1 MSATQLTGLFNKLQ
15 KLQADERGNVALMMG
30 ILLIPL
36 VGAVGYGIDYTRAV
50 SYKMKLDSA
59 ANAAAL
65 AGMDTARALLLSNP
79 NMSPDSIKAAA
90 DARAQQ
96 VFIGLAPKQAPY
108 IFKSLGFSRVGETIG
123 GSVTYTASMPTT
135 FANVVGL
142 QNIAIDGGSVSQAP
156 LARGTTNPT
165 NPDILVEENFDAAGS
180 IAADQSTS
188 ISDGRSWGT
197 YKNFN
202 NWKTN
207 STGIEIGNS
216 SLYGV
221 APLNGATYVAELAAY
236 GNTYMAKKI
245 YLPVGNY
252 ELRYWYKDRIPYKM
266 YLPTPVC
273 GSANADVEW
282 VNATT
287 WYGSSALGAQT
298 NRIGVYLDL
307 ASSDTPPAV
316 FSENLIDAC
325 LVSHDKWVERS
336 VKISV
341 TAAGSYWLA
350 FQAEG
355 ADEGWGGVL
364 NNIRFCKN
372 TCPGEAMSE
381 TFPWPQ
387 NTVLFTDNFTLQS
400 GIWPADYFQ
409 NHRLN
414 VSGEAT
420 AASLWQNV
428 SDGWTTTPINQ
439 IEFSKVSGYD
449 YILPMDAYPRSGIS
463 SNRSIHRKFLLAP
476 GYYKLSY
483 EYAPN
488 NGLGTTGT
496 WCGALTSAQINTQVS
511 QVNAAKSDSAKAAN
525 TNQLSVYVD
534 ADVSFSH
541 PETTTTLYDAAVWK
555 AWDGANPASG
565 AAKLPKTRI
574 DSCVHSTL
582 KPKRTV
588 YFKITKVGHY
598 WLTFAAEGAADGFGA
613 LIDSIALTAMGG
625 LSTTAPAAVVSIP
638 PHGLAPGSKVVSAEK
653 NYEFT
658 TN

>member
-1 MSATQLTGLFNKLQ
+1 MSATRLTGLFNKLQ

-135 FANVVGL
+135 FTNVVGL
-142 QNIAIDGGSVSQAP
+142 QNIAIDGGAESQGP
-156 LARGTTNPT
+156 LAQGTTNPA
-165 NPDILVEENFDAAGS
+165 NPDILIEENFDKAATIQPDRNLG
-180 IAADQSTS
+180 
-188 ISDGRSWGT
+188 GGVGL

-202 NWKTN
+202 NWLTN
-207 STGIEIGNS
+207 KDGVEIGPPGS
-216 SLYGV
+216 Y
-221 APLNGATYVAELAAY
+221 GATPPNAAPYVAELDGFSNSY
-236 GNTYMAKKI
+236 LTKKV
-245 YLPVGNY
+245 YLAIGDY
-252 ELRYWYKDRIPYKM
+252 ELRYWYTDRVRYNM

-273 GSANADVEW
+273 GSASKDVEW
-282 VNATT
+282 VNASSS
-287 WYGSSALGAQT
+287 YGAFGAQT

-307 ASSDTPPAV
+307 ASTNTPPAV

-325 LVSHDKWVERS
+325 LVSHNKWIERS
-336 VKISV
+336 VKVSV
-341 TAAGSYWLA
+341 TTPGNYWLA

-355 ADEGWGGVL
+355 ASDGWGGVL

-372 TCPGEAMSE
+372 TCPGAAVAD

-387 NTVLFTDNFTLQS
+387 NTALFTDNFTLQS
-400 GIWPADYFQ
+400 GIWPADYIQ

-420 AASLWQNV
+420 ASSLWQNV
-428 SDGWTTTPINQ
+428 PAGWTTTPINQ
-439 IEFSKVSGYD
+439 IEFSKESGSD
-449 YILPMDAYPRSGIS
+449 YILPMDSYPRSGVS
-463 SNRSIHRKFLLAP
+463 SNRSIHRKFLFAP
-476 GYYKLSY
+476 GYYKLDY

-488 NGLGTTGT
+488 NNLGTTGT
-496 WCGALTSAQINTQVS
+496 WCGALTITPINLQIS

-541 PETTTTLYDAAVWK
+541 PETTTALYNEAVWK

-565 AAKLPKTRI
+565 AARLPRTRI

-588 YFKITKVGHY
+588 YFKITKAGNY

-613 LIDSIALTAMGG
+613 LIDSIALTAVGG
-625 LSTTAPAAVVSIP
+625 LSTTAPTSHVSIP
-638 PHGLAPGSKVVSAEK
+638 PHGLASGSTISSTQGG
-653 NYEFT
+653 YTFT